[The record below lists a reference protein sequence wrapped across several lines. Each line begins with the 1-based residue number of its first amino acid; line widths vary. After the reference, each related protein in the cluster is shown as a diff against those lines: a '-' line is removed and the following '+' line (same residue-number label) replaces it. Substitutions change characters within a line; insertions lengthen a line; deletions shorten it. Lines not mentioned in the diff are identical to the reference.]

1 MKVQNTKSKIFKV
14 VLYIV
19 MTAMALI
26 MLVPFVW
33 MLSASFK
40 LDKDVFIFPIQW
52 INHNHQSLSAFLNRV
67 WPLAFFTRPVTSGFA
82 RTTAFR

>member
-19 MTAMALI
+19 LTAMALI

-40 LDKDVFIFPIQW
+40 LDKDVPE
-52 INHNHQSLSAFLNRV
+52 SVKLVVL
-67 WPLAFFTRPVTSGFA
+67 
-82 RTTAFR
+82 